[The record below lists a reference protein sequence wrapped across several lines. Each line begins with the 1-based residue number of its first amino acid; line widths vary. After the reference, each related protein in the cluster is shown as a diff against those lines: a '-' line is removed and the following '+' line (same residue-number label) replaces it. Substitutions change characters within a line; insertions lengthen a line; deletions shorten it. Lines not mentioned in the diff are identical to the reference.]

1 MNLRNLFLAI
11 LVASGFSLPV
21 RAETTDT
28 QLSSEQ
34 LATVKKA
41 LSQATF
47 ANSPPT
53 TTAATYVADPRVPQ
67 IPSFSYTVGTPL
79 PKAIPGAMVSM
90 MGASKYSPQSAI
102 TDSGE
107 DPNAFANTKLTAL
120 PFLGKLPFASVIAA
134 NPQLANLKVGDVFP
148 SWGAADPFKSVAD
161 IANSPLGKIPLPTDV
176 LANTLTSNLPGITTT
191 LYGDYPGIGK
201 PPLDLNNLSETVY
214 VADLPGVSKL
224 SWDNFI
230 KIDAIPPG
238 LTLLKFDLLHS
249 GQKELSVANGDKVA
263 AGSNKEPNAPCKNC
277 DAVELLSAVASDSN
291 LNPYNGTIS
300 PIGLQLKGGYGF
312 FGDLFTAAGVRE
324 DSGFEV
330 PYIGFDNCGS
340 KWSARSPNVQGG
352 TIQQTLSFR
361 YCFTLPLLGFQATPY
376 FLPLPLPLPANEQ
389 QANLL
394 LPMKV
399 KPVANKLLPLPTMPT
414 PPSIPSTPSIASVS
428 PSPNT
433 LPTPTIPSAVG
444 IDKVALF
451 GSATKNSYSPTLNIY
466 SDGGSSAKL
475 PVDTTLIAFDRQHI
489 SQTRSL

>member
-1 MNLRNLFLAI
+1 MKLHIFLLSILFVGQYLA
-11 LVASGFSLPV
+11 LPV
-21 RAETTDT
+21 RAQTSDP
-28 QLSSEQ
+28 QLSDGQ
-34 LATVKKA
+34 LTAVKNA
-41 LSQATF
+41 LSKATF

-53 TTAATYVADPRVPQ
+53 TTAATYVADPRLPQ

-120 PFLGKLPFASVIAA
+120 PFLGKLPLASVVAA

-148 SWGAADPFKSVAD
+148 SWGAADPSKSVAD
-161 IANSPLGKIPLPTDV
+161 IANSPLGKIPLPAEV
-176 LANTLTSNLPGITTT
+176 LSNTLTSNLPGITTT

-249 GQKELSVANGDKVA
+249 GQRELSVANGDKVA

-277 DAVELLSAVASDSN
+277 DAVELLSAVASNSD

-312 FGDLFTAAGVRE
+312 LGDLFTAAGVRE
-324 DSGFEV
+324 DSFV
-330 PYIGFDNCGS
+330 TS
-340 KWSARSPNVQGG
+340 
-352 TIQQTLSFR
+352 
-361 YCFTLPLLGFQATPY
+361 
-376 FLPLPLPLPANEQ
+376 
-389 QANLL
+389 
-394 LPMKV
+394 
-399 KPVANKLLPLPTMPT
+399 
-414 PPSIPSTPSIASVS
+414 
-428 PSPNT
+428 
-433 LPTPTIPSAVG
+433 
-444 IDKVALF
+444 
-451 GSATKNSYSPTLNIY
+451 
-466 SDGGSSAKL
+466 
-475 PVDTTLIAFDRQHI
+475 
-489 SQTRSL
+489 